1 MYDEVMRRPMFQ
13 TPQQRQASGI
23 MAGVAPVRGYANG
36 DVVEVEEEG
45 FFDSMASP
53 QGRRDISDSA
63 INYVSDVGQDVVGDV
78 VGFGESQLVDDDERF
93 NVRDVTNMI
102 FDPEDPLDY
111 ATMALLYLPPVYM
124 AQKLARKGYSAAQ
137 IARQLKKAK
146 KLDEDDYKAETADRM
161 KRLQLGGGQ
170 SARAPKATDAPELPT
185 PPAPPP
191 GILGRA
197 GSAAKTLGKVVGV
210 GALGA
215 GGIDLFTDT
224 DLLGLKEAMATPE
237 TPEEEPQVNQVEQQG
252 GGGDNEVERKP
263 NIFQRIS
270 GGIGSLAGGTGFG
283 DDGTTPGISERDLIR
298 ASAGL
303 GEARSGRRRINPAL
317 DRFKASQVYDDAQK
331 GTALQ
336 QNYGFLEEMFPDKD
350 PAELMQ
356 LAAGKDPQTT
366 VALTLFETLE
376 ESPKTADMTTR
387 EVFSLA
393 MQLSRQ
399 YMSGE
404 VPGAGATDPSAEI
417 K

>member
-146 KLDEDDYKAETADRM
+146 KLDEDDYKAETAERM
-161 KRLQLGGGQ
+161 KRLQLGGGP
-170 SARAPKATDAPELPT
+170 SARAPKATDAPDLPT
-185 PPAPPP
+185 PPTLPP

-197 GSAAKTLGKVVGV
+197 GGKTLGTAVGV

-215 GGIDLFTDT
+215 GAYNYLSDS
-224 DLLGLKEAMATPE
+224 EATPE
-237 TPEEEPQVNQVEQQG
+237 TPEEVPQVNQADQRG
-252 GGGDNEVERKP
+252 GGGNNEVEREP
-263 NIFQRIS
+263 NLLERIS
-270 GGIGSLAGGTGFG
+270 GGIGSLAGGT
-283 DDGTTPGISERDLIR
+283 SERDLIR
-298 ASAGL
+298 AGAGL
-303 GEARSGRRRINPAL
+303 GEGRSGRRRINPAL

-336 QNYGFLEEMFPDKD
+336 ENFKFFEKMFPEKD
-350 PAELMQ
+350 AEELMQ
-356 LAAGKDPQTT
+356 LAAGKDPEQT
-366 VALTLFETLE
+366 VALTLFDTIISET
-376 ESPKTADMTTR
+376 PGADPR
-387 EVFSLA
+387 EAFSLA
-393 MQLSRQ
+393 MELSREF
-399 YMSGE
+399 MAGE
-404 VPGAGATDPSAEI
+404 VTGAGATDPSAEI